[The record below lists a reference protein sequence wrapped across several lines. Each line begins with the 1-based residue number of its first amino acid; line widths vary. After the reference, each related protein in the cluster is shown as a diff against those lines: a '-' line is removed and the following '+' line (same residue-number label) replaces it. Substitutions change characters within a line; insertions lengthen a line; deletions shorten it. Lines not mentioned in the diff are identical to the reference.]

1 MNIDSV
7 VFVKSVAKVKDCPE
21 PLAEVAV
28 IWRSNVWKSTLINML
43 MWRTVAKASDKPWKT
58 QLINYFLVNDKRYFV
73 DLPWYGYAKSSLEE
87 RRKWIDETY
96 TYFMKRKPFILLL
109 VDWSIPPQKID
120 LEFMQE
126 LEQEGL

>member
-43 MWRTVAKASDKPWKT
+43 MWRTVAKASDYYKFKP
-58 QLINYFLVNDKRYFV
+58 
-73 DLPWYGYAKSSLEE
+73 
-87 RRKWIDETY
+87 
-96 TYFMKRKPFILLL
+96 LL
-109 VDWSIPPQKID
+109 
-120 LEFMQE
+120 F
-126 LEQEGL
+126 